1 MNGVKNMTNRD
12 ELEVKNLRGG
22 RSLVNRSSIIKPK
35 KDNFNSHK
43 DLHNAPTMNDIGG
56 SYDDNLS
63 QNDLEELV
71 KLPTSIY
78 RN

>member
-35 KDNFNSHK
+35 KSNLKTHI

-56 SYDDNLS
+56 SYDENL
-63 QNDLEELV
+63 
-71 KLPTSIY
+71 T
-78 RN
+78 